1 MIVFITEAYAQ
12 AADAAAG
19 GQGIQ
24 STLLLVGGM
33 IVFFYFF
40 MIRPQQK
47 RQKEHQTMISSIS
60 KGDEVIIA
68 GGIYGR
74 VSKIGET
81 QFGIEVADNV
91 EIMVRRDAILQVL
104 PKGTIK

>member
-1 MIVFITEAYAQ
+1 MFITEAYAQ
-12 AADAAAG
+12 AAGAGAAG
-19 GQGIQ
+19 IE

-33 IVFFYFF
+33 VVFFYFF

-47 RQKEHQTMISSIS
+47 RQKEHQAMITSIS
-60 KGDEVIIA
+60 KGDEVLVA

-74 VSKIGET
+74 ISKVGEG
-81 QFGIEVADNV
+81 QFGIEVAKDV
-91 EIMVRRDAILQVL
+91 EIMVRRDAIIQVL